1 MITANN
7 LTMKSSLFIL
17 TIKRFIL
24 IIKNMITV
32 NSQKYESKEIFIQN
46 MLLVSTVQKD
56 IY

>member
-32 NSQKYESKEIFIQN
+32 NSQKYESKEIFTQN